1 MLITTNVVIIVVRM
15 EVTMVETRQAARGK
29 TEGKKRIRENLK
41 QEDLRYNIEAEEDEA
56 LQLTSCGVKM
66 II

>member
-41 QEDLRYNIEAEEDEA
+41 
-56 LQLTSCGVKM
+56 
-66 II
+66 